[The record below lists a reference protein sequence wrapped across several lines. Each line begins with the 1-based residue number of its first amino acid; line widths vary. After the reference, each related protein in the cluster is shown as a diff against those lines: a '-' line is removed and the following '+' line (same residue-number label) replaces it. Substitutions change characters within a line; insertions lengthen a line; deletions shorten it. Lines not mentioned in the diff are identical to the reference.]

1 MPFQKGISG
10 NPGGKPVGS
19 LNQQKVLLERM
30 RKIALDNIKQ
40 LEKDLKLCDPRDR
53 IRFIIQILAMVL
65 PKALNEKDINDENSK
80 LRGTDFFMN
89 IHQMMIDNTY
99 GTQNKP
105 LDNELKT

>member
-1 MPFQKGISG
+1 MPFKKGISG

-53 IRFIIQILAMVL
+53 VKFIIQILAMVL
-65 PKALNEKDINDENSK
+65 PMTINEKEITEDYGKIK
-80 LRGTDFFMN
+80 GLDFFGN
-89 IHQMMIDNTY
+89 VFNQIIENKY
-99 GTQNKP
+99 GKQDKSSGA
-105 LDNELKT
+105 